1 MTHPCRYTDDSSY
14 DYSDYFEGK
23 GYYAQTHDDDD
34 DDDDEGFYV
43 GGIDTS
49 NTYDEKTAIDRHE
62 NQQTDGKE
70 RGFRR

>member
-34 DDDDEGFYV
+34 DDNDDDNEGF
-43 GGIDTS
+43 
-49 NTYDEKTAIDRHE
+49 
-62 NQQTDGKE
+62 
-70 RGFRR
+70 

>member
-23 GYYAQTHDDDD
+23 GYYAQTHDDD
-34 DDDDEGFYV
+34 EGFYV

-49 NTYDEKTAIDRHE
+49 NTYDEKTASDRHN
-62 NQQTDGKE
+62 NQQTDGK
-70 RGFRR
+70 RGCRR

>member
-23 GYYAQTHDDDD
+23 GYYAQTHDDDV
-34 DDDDEGFYV
+34 EGFSE

>member
-34 DDDDEGFYV
+34 DGGFSE

>member
-34 DDDDEGFYV
+34 DGDLVRVASTHQTLMTKKLQVIDIRTNKQTGKKGVLDDE
-43 GGIDTS
+43 
-49 NTYDEKTAIDRHE
+49 
-62 NQQTDGKE
+62 
-70 RGFRR
+70 